1 MYAFDFDPASG
12 TLGNKRLW
20 LQFEPQ
26 DGYPDGMTTDA
37 AGRLWIA
44 HWGASCVTCH
54 NPADAAELARVMLPT
69 RHITNC
75 AFGGADMRTLF
86 ITSAR
91 SGLDDA
97 TLKAEPQAGA
107 LFSVEIDSPGL
118 PAAAFAG

>member
-1 MYAFDFDPASG
+1 M
-12 TLGNKRLW
+12 
-20 LQFEPQ
+20 
-26 DGYPDGMTTDA
+26 
-37 AGRLWIA
+37 
-44 HWGASCVTCH
+44 TCH
-54 NPADAAELARVMLPT
+54 NPATAAELARVMLPT